1 MYLSLR
7 LALRVAATQLLLF
20 IVFFSA
26 SNTHKVR
33 EIHTYIPDGVHDFDA
48 QTFPCL
54 DTCHC
59 FHISCKNWALNAQ
72 CVAYFVF
79 SAWDVKC
86 RRMTC
91 SFQTLRIF
99 HFSFFISVTFL
110 IVKHVRTCVCVRSN
124 RTKWLS
130 KTIKALHTFYDDSWH
145 VSYFYAI
152 RFVLMFCLSVC
163 NWYRKL
169 SLRWN
174 KISIC
179 IVGTLWACSRFFFV
193 AFQESRKVIARRSQA
208 LAASAAYIQVYG
220 ATYIQ
225 SMYVCIAI
233 VCLKFV

>member
-130 KTIKALHTFYDDSWH
+130 KTIKALHTFYDDSSH